1 MRRRDVL
8 AAAMSIAGASE
19 GLAQPGQKLPRLAIV
34 SPSAPIALMVED
46 SSSPYYRVL
55 FETLRRRGWIEGKTF
70 AVDRY
75 GREHVGG
82 SQPALI
88 ETVLRGKPDVI
99 YSIGGAATFLKAAA
113 TAAAVVTLSS
123 DPIAMGLIQNLAR
136 PGGNI
141 TGMSVEV
148 GPLLHGKRIEL
159 LREAFPALSELIYVN
174 LRTAWDAFVGAA
186 MRAAAEKAGVHL
198 LPKLIDAP
206 AGEEEY
212 RRAIAESPRA
222 EGNAIMIGD
231 SPMAFRYGAAIV
243 AAVTEAKLP
252 AMYAFLESV
261 EAGGLMAY
269 SFDLKELNRRAA
281 ENIDAILRGA
291 SPGDIPYFQATT
303 FNLSINLGTAKA
315 QGITFPPSILAR
327 ADEVIE

>member
-1 MRRRDVL
+1 
-8 AAAMSIAGASE
+8 
-19 GLAQPGQKLPRLAIV
+19 
-34 SPSAPIALMVED
+34 MVED

-75 GREHVGG
+75 GLEQVGA
-82 SQPALI
+82 SQPALV
-88 ETVLRGKPDVI
+88 EAVLRGKPDVI
-99 YSIGGAATFLKAAA
+99 YAIAGGAFLKAAA
-113 TAAAVVTLSS
+113 TAAPVVALSN

-148 GPLLHGKRIEL
+148 GLLLHGKRIEL

-174 LRTAWDAFVGAA
+174 LRASWDTFMGAA
-186 MRAAAEKAGVHL
+186 MRAAAEQAGVRL

-206 AGEEEY
+206 ADAPAGEQDY
-212 RRAIAESPRA
+212 RRAVAESTRA
-222 EGNAIMIGD
+222 GGNAIMIGD
-231 SPMAFRYGAAIV
+231 SPSAFRYGAAIV
-243 AAVTEAKLP
+243 AAVAETKLP
-252 AMYAFLESV
+252 AMYSFLESV

-291 SPGDIPYFQATT
+291 HPGDIPYYQPTT
-303 FNLSINLGTAKA
+303 FNLSINLATAKA
-315 QGITFPPSILAR
+315 QGITFPPSILGR
-327 ADEVIE
+327 ADLVIE

>member
-1 MRRRDVL
+1 
-8 AAAMSIAGASE
+8 MSIAGASE
-19 GLAQPGQKLPRLAIV
+19 GFAQPAKKLPRLAIV
-34 SPSAPIALMVED
+34 SPSTPIALMVED
-46 SSSPYYRVL
+46 SSSPYFRVL
-55 FETLRRRGWIEGKTF
+55 IETLRRRGWIEGKTF

-75 GREHVGG
+75 GQEHVAG

-99 YSIGGAATFLKAAA
+99 YAIAGAAFLKAAA
-113 TAAAVVTLSS
+113 TAAPVVALSN

-174 LRTAWDAFVGAA
+174 LRASWDTFMGAA
-186 MRAAAEKAGVHL
+186 VRAAAEQAGVRL

-206 AGEEEY
+206 ADEEDY
-212 RRAIAESPRA
+212 RRAIAESTRA
-222 EGNAIMIGD
+222 GGNAIMIGD
-231 SPMAFRYGAAIV
+231 SPLAFRYGAAIV
-243 AAVTEAKLP
+243 AAVAEAKLP

-281 ENIDAILRGA
+281 ENIDAILRGTP
-291 SPGDIPYFQATT
+291 PGEIPYYQATT
-303 FNLSINLGTAKA
+303 FNLSINLKTAKA
-315 QGITFPPSILAR
+315 LGIIFPPSILGR
-327 ADEVIE
+327 ADLVIE

>member
-1 MRRRDVL
+1 
-8 AAAMSIAGASE
+8 
-19 GLAQPGQKLPRLAIV
+19 
-34 SPSAPIALMVED
+34 MVED

-55 FETLRRRGWIEGKTF
+55 FEDLRRRGWIEGKTF

-75 GREHVGG
+75 GQEHVGG
-82 SQPALI
+82 SQPALF

-99 YSIGGAATFLKAAA
+99 YAIAGAAFLKAAA
-113 TAAAVVTLSS
+113 TAAPVVALSN

-159 LREAFPALSELIYVN
+159 LRDAFPALSELIYVN
-174 LRTAWDAFVGAA
+174 LRASWDTFMGAA
-186 MRAAAEKAGVHL
+186 VRAAAEQAGVRL

-206 AGEEEY
+206 AGEEDY
-212 RRAIAESPRA
+212 RRAVAESTRA
-222 EGNAIMIGD
+222 GGNAIMIGD
-231 SPMAFRYGAAIV
+231 SPLAFRYGTAIV
-243 AAVTEAKLP
+243 AAVAEAKLP
-252 AMYAFLESV
+252 SMYAFPESV

-281 ENIDAILRGA
+281 ENIDAILRGTH
-291 SPGDIPYFQATT
+291 PGDIPYYQATT
-303 FNLSINLGTAKA
+303 FRLSINLTTAKA
-315 QGITFPPSILAR
+315 LGITFPPSILGR
-327 ADEVIE
+327 ADQVIE

>member
-1 MRRRDVL
+1 
-8 AAAMSIAGASE
+8 
-19 GLAQPGQKLPRLAIV
+19 
-34 SPSAPIALMVED
+34 MVED
-46 SSSPYYRVL
+46 GSSPYFRVL

-75 GREHVGG
+75 GQEHVGA
-82 SQPALI
+82 SQPDLS

-99 YSIGGAATFLKAAA
+99 YAIAGAAFLKSVAA
-113 TAAAVVTLSS
+113 TVPVVALSN

-141 TGMSVEV
+141 TGMSVDV

-174 LRTAWDAFVGAA
+174 HRASWDGFMGAA
-186 MRAAAEKAGVHL
+186 LRAAAEQAGVRL

-206 AGEEEY
+206 AGEQDY

-222 EGNAIMIGD
+222 AGNAIMIGD
-231 SPMAFRYGAAIV
+231 SPMALRYGAAIV
-243 AAVTEAKLP
+243 AAVAEAKLP

-269 SFDLKELNRRAA
+269 WFDLKELNRRAA
-281 ENIDAILRGA
+281 DNIDAILRGTP
-291 SPGDIPYFQATT
+291 PGEIPYYQATT
-303 FNLSINLGTAKA
+303 FGLSINLATAKA
-315 QGITFPPSILAR
+315 QGITFPPSILGR
-327 ADEVIE
+327 ADQVIE

>member
-1 MRRRDVL
+1 VRRRDVL
-8 AAAMSIAGASE
+8 AAAISIAGASE
-19 GLAQPGQKLPRLAIV
+19 GLAQPAKKLPRLAIV
-34 SPSAPIALMVED
+34 SPSAPIAVMVED
-46 SSSPYYRVL
+46 GSSPYFRVL

-75 GREHVGG
+75 GQEHVAG

-99 YSIGGAATFLKAAA
+99 YAIAGAAFLKAAA
-113 TAAAVVTLSS
+113 VAAPVVALSN
-123 DPIAMGLIQNLAR
+123 DPIALGLIQNLAR

-159 LREAFPALSELIYVN
+159 LREAFPALSGLIYVS
-174 LRTAWDAFVGAA
+174 LRASWDILMGAA
-186 MRAAAEKAGVHL
+186 LRAAAEKTGVHL

-206 AGEEEY
+206 AGEEDY

-222 EGNAIMIGD
+222 EGNAFMIGD

-243 AAVTEAKLP
+243 AAVAEAKLP

-303 FNLSINLGTAKA
+303 FNLSINLRTAKA
-315 QGITFPPSILAR
+315 QGINFPPSILAR